1 MTGGETTETDLI
13 VIGAGPGGYTA
24 AIRGA
29 QKGLDVVLVEK
40 ETVGGVCL
48 NHGCI
53 PAKALIHAAGFQRD
67 IAHWNDIGIET
78 GEIGVNFQEVQEWK
92 NDVIR
97 TLDDGI
103 LQSLDHHDVRSR

>member
-1 MTGGETTETDLI
+1 MQSQTDLA

-29 QKGLDVVLVEK
+29 QKGLDVVLVER

-53 PAKALIHAAGFQRD
+53 PAKALIHAAGFQKD
-67 IAHWNDIGIET
+67 IDHWNSLGIET
-78 GEIGVNFQEVQEWK
+78 GPVDVDFGAVQDWK
-92 NDVIR
+92 NSVVDQL
-97 TLDDGI
+97 T
-103 LQSLDHHDVRSR
+103 SKSSTASTTTASS

>member
-1 MTGGETTETDLI
+1 MPSTTDLA

-29 QKGLDVVLVEK
+29 QKGLDVVLVER

-53 PAKALIHAAGFQRD
+53 PAKALIHAAGFQKD
-67 IAHWNDIGIET
+67 IDHWNDRDRPGRCRLRRYPKLE
-78 GEIGVNFQEVQEWK
+78 G
-92 NDVIR
+92 
-97 TLDDGI
+97 
-103 LQSLDHHDVRSR
+103 

>member
-1 MTGGETTETDLI
+1 MPTETDLV

-29 QKGLDVVLVEK
+29 QMGLNVVLVER

-53 PAKALIHAAGFQRD
+53 PAKALIHAAGFQKD
-67 IAHWNDIGIET
+67 IQHWNEIGIET
-78 GEIGVNFQEVQEWK
+78 GEVRVDFPTVQEWK
-92 NDVIR
+92 DGVVER
-97 TLDDGI
+97 LTDDI
-103 LQSLDHHDVRSR
+103 MASIEDHG